1 MKGKNQDKNYIYD
14 ENYNNN
20 MEVENMESEI
30 KKIIELVKDE
40 KRGENMKVEKEVH
53 FVVQVE
59 VEILGKHILDRL
71 ESVKGYDNL
80 FEAIKYIITN
90 PEEITSDSS
99 ELTVIANAEVPEG
112 LENEIEEFYEVA
124 KEIAEL
130 NEESSA

>member
-1 MKGKNQDKNYIYD
+1 MIGETKNPNRKNEHED
-14 ENYNNN
+14 G
-20 MEVENMESEI
+20 
-30 KKIIELVKDE
+30 
-40 KRGENMKVEKEVH
+40 GENMKVEKEV
-53 FVVQVE
+53 Q
-59 VEILGKHILDRL
+59 ILGKHILDRL

>member
-30 KKIIELVKDE
+30 KKIIELG
-40 KRGENMKVEKEVH
+40 GENMKVEKEV
-53 FVVQVE
+53 Q
-59 VEILGKHILDRL
+59 ILGKHILDRL

>member
-1 MKGKNQDKNYIYD
+1 MKGKNQDKNFIYD

-30 KKIIELVKDE
+30 KKINEHEDG
-40 KRGENMKVEKEVH
+40 GENMKVEKEV
-53 FVVQVE
+53 Q
-59 VEILGKHILDRL
+59 ILGKHILDRL

>member
-1 MKGKNQDKNYIYD
+1 
-14 ENYNNN
+14 
-20 MEVENMESEI
+20 
-30 KKIIELVKDE
+30 
-40 KRGENMKVEKEVH
+40 MKVEKEV
-53 FVVQVE
+53 Q
-59 VEILGKHILDRL
+59 ILGKHILDRL